1 MGAIFGG
8 LLVARFFLPRLYNA
22 GTITIYGFIGER
34 FGEGSKRW
42 TSGMFLLGQLF
53 TSGSRLFIAAIAVS
67 VILYG
72 SIHFQFLVYSI
83 LILGVI
89 STLYTMAG
97 GIKGLLYID
106 ALQILLVVGT
116 GLVALVLVYVSMTPD
131 LSFGQIWD
139 SLVHGQV
146 KIAGQW
152 EPGNKLQVVDASW
165 RFDLPYNLVGAL
177 LAATVFKVA
186 QFSTDQEFVQ
196 RQLTC
201 RDVRKAAVVKAAEG
215 REQDRCQRNVLL
227 RIIDRFQKSQDS
239 LHLFRIVKA
248 VF

>member
-1 MGAIFGG
+1 M
-8 LLVARFFLPRLYNA
+8 
-22 GTITIYGFIGER
+22 
-34 FGEGSKRW
+34 
-42 TSGMFLLGQLF
+42 
-53 TSGSRLFIAAIAVS
+53 S

-131 LSFGQIWD
+131 LSFAQIWD

-165 RFDLPYNLVGAL
+165 RFRV
-177 LAATVFKVA
+177 
-186 QFSTDQEFVQ
+186 
-196 RQLTC
+196 
-201 RDVRKAAVVKAAEG
+201 
-215 REQDRCQRNVLL
+215 
-227 RIIDRFQKSQDS
+227 
-239 LHLFRIVKA
+239 
-248 VF
+248 